1 MLKENISKEAPR
13 LTKNSHRLPNIN
25 RRILHSKW
33 GILQSLMPNEHPGL
47 FVAVHRCEA
56 LSS

>member
-25 RRILHSKW
+25 RGILHSKW
-33 GILQSLMPNEHPGL
+33 GILQSLMPNKHPSL
-47 FVAVHRCEA
+47 LVAVHHCEN
-56 LSS
+56 S

>member
-25 RRILHSKW
+25 RRILRSKW
-33 GILQSLMPNEHPGL
+33 GILQSPMPNKHPGL
-47 FVAVHRCEA
+47 FVAGHRCEA
-56 LSS
+56 

>member
-1 MLKENISKEAPR
+1 MLKENISKEASH

-33 GILQSLMPNEHPGL
+33 QVLQSPMPSKHPGL
-47 FVAVHRCEA
+47 LEAVHRCEA
-56 LSS
+56 

>member
-25 RRILHSKW
+25 RTILQSKW
-33 GILQSLMPNEHPGL
+33 GILRSPMPNKHPGL
-47 FVAVHRCEA
+47 FVAGHHCEA
-56 LSS
+56 